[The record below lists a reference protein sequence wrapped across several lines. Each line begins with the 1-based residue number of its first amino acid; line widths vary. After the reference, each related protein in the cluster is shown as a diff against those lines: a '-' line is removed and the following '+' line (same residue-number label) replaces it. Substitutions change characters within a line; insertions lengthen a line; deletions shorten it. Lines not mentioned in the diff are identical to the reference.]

1 MTLCGFLKVCI
12 RHPLCS
18 TDIAQPTRSVI
29 PQTCSGAACLPQRSR
44 PFVGCPAPSLAG
56 SRDVPAQ
63 AWGDI
68 PAPASGLSSVGEV
81 RLVPDMATLRRL
93 PWHPAHGVVLASML
107 RQPPPPDHAGDTGAE
122 TARPDSTCQ
131 QLRAGR
137 CRDNPLTHGLTLP
150 REICCY

>member
-68 PAPASGLSSVGEV
+68 PAPASGLSSASAKCASYRTWPRSGAC
-81 RLVPDMATLRRL
+81 PGILRT
-93 PWHPAHGVVLASML
+93 AS
-107 RQPPPPDHAGDTGAE
+107 
-122 TARPDSTCQ
+122 C
-131 QLRAGR
+131 LRACSGSR
-137 CRDNPLTHGLTLP
+137 RHRTMLVTQVLKPRDLTAPASSFVRGAAVTTL
-150 REICCY
+150 